1 MFGMGRALM
10 LKDRTRVLTIIT
22 IAFELAFLSS
32 FLTVAYG
39 SLNTLVA
46 TLQGE
51 RPIEID
57 MDRDPITGDG
67 KISLGINVQNRGFY
81 GIHVGLHARLLT
93 NLGQQIAEGID
104 SKYVEPGDEGRLS
117 IVLAVNRENFDGL
130 NLSNARFAI
139 QFDFRTFFDLV
150 SFGMELEARP

>member
-1 MFGMGRALM
+1 M
-10 LKDRTRVLTIIT
+10 LKDRTRVLTIIV

-32 FLTVAYG
+32 SLTVAYG

-51 RPIEID
+51 RPIEMD
-57 MDRDPITGDG
+57 MDHDPITGEG
-67 KISLGINVQNRGFY
+67 RITLGINVQNRGFY
-81 GIHVGLHARLLT
+81 RIYVGLHARLLT

-104 SKYVEPGDEGRLS
+104 SKYVEPGDEGKLS
-117 IVLAVNRENFDGL
+117 LVLALNRENFDAL
-130 NLSNARFAI
+130 NLSNAHFVV
-139 QFDFRTFFDLV
+139 QFDFKTFFDLV

>member
-1 MFGMGRALM
+1 M
-10 LKDRTRVLTIIT
+10 LKDRTRILTIIG

-39 SLNTLVA
+39 SLNTLAA
-46 TLQGE
+46 TLQGG
-51 RPIEID
+51 RPIEMD

-67 KISLGINVQNRGFY
+67 NITLGMNVHNRGFY
-81 GIHVGLHARLLT
+81 RIYVGLHVRLLT

-117 IVLAVNRENFDGL
+117 LVLALTRENFDAL
-130 NLSNARFAI
+130 NLSDARFVV